1 MDFQIKQL
9 KPKDE
14 KRWDEFVMKNDS
26 TTFYHQIGWKKVIEE
41 TYKHEPYYLLA
52 EDDVGNVVGILPM
65 FYMANLFFGK
75 RLISV
80 PFAPYGG
87 ICADDDSVRSALIDQ
102 AIDFGN
108 EQGVNYSE
116 FRNSNINNGHEKL
129 ISTHDYFTFTL
140 DLSKGL
146 NHIWDNMSKS
156 TRRAIR
162 KGEKNNLKYEID
174 SNFDLI
180 SDFYEIYSVRMKLL
194 GTPVHS
200 KKFFKNIHKTF
211 TNNILISK
219 ASLDGLPVS
228 TLYSLKFKDS
238 LITGWGAS
246 LSDFLKYA
254 PNQFVYWNCI
264 KYASEKN
271 LLYFDFGRS
280 LQDSGA
286 AAFKSHWGSAKR
298 QLNYCYYPSTKIP
311 LVPHNEYENFAQIWS
326 KIPLSLTN
334 KIGPMVRRGVP

>member
-1 MDFQIKQL
+1 MKFEIRQL

-41 TYKHEPYYLLA
+41 TYDHRSHYLLA
-52 EDDVGNVVGILPM
+52 EDDVGDVVGILPM
-65 FYMANLFFGK
+65 FYMPNLFFGK

-87 ICADDDSVRSALIDQ
+87 ICTADDSVRSALLDR
-102 AIDFGN
+102 AIDLGN
-108 EQGVNYSE
+108 EQGVNYSG
-116 FRNSNINNGHEKL
+116 FRNSGLNNDHEKL
-129 ISTHDYFTFTL
+129 ISTHDYFTFIL

-146 NHIWDNMSKS
+146 DHIWENMNKS

-174 SNFDLI
+174 SNFDNFP
-180 SDFYEIYSVRMKLL
+180 DFYKIYSMSMNRL
-194 GTPVHS
+194 GTPAHS
-200 KKFFKNIHKTF
+200 EKFFKNIYKTF
-211 TNNILISK
+211 QDNVFISI
-219 ASLDGLPVS
+219 ANLDGLPVS
-228 TLYSLKFKDS
+228 TLFSLKFKDT

-246 LSDFLKYA
+246 LSEFLKYA

-264 KYASEKN
+264 KYASESN
-271 LLYFDFGRS
+271 ILCFDFGRS
-280 LQDSGA
+280 IRDSGT
-286 AAFKSHWGSAKR
+286 AAFKNRWGSAKI

-311 LVPHNEYENFAQIWS
+311 PLPHHEYGHFAQIWS
-326 KIPLSLTN
+326 KMPLSLTN
-334 KIGPMVRRGVP
+334 KIGPIVRRRLP